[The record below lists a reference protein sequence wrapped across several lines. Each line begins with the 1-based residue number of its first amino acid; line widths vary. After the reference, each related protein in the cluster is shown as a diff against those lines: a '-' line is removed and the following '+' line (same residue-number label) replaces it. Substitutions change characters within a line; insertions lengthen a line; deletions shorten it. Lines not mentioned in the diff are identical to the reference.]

1 MPCNLNHAHPID
13 SDSSDFRLFRHML
26 TPSALRP
33 AVAPFTNLLPGFTTP
48 ECEAELRIDGAAD
61 SEQRLYFM
69 ARVELGNSIE
79 LGYPALVTFKGKKD
93 DTGVR
98 ASGPEFGITVMQA
111 TKDDGLAVDVFFDSE
126 VCVKLGADVCLDVHA
141 SLGCDGG
148 SNTPGDDAGCNFELA
163 GAYTGGDIKPLEA
176 VGVLPPAVK
185 DAFTI
190 LANDDMPVELALT
203 AVTSPASLGFSLEG
217 GFEIDLTGMNMGTL
231 AGTVQAGGTLSGGG
245 VAGERR
251 AGLKPCNLTW
261 MTLHVPP
268 RRLLC
273 RHSRACSTLW
283 R

>member
-26 TPSALRP
+26 TPSAPRP
-33 AVAPFTNLLPGFTTP
+33 AVAPFKNLLPGFTTP
-48 ECEAELRIDGAAD
+48 ECEAELRLDGAAD

-163 GAYTGGDIKPLEA
+163 GAYKGGDIYPLAA
-176 VGVLPPAVK
+176 VGDMLPPAVK
-185 DAFTI
+185 DAFKI
-190 LANDDMPVELALT
+190 LANEETPIELALT
-203 AVTSPASLGFSLEG
+203 AETSPPSLGFDLKG
-217 GFEIDLTGMNMGTL
+217 GFEIDLTAMELGTL
-231 AGTVQAGGTLSGGG
+231 SGSLAAGGTLGDGG
-245 VAGERR
+245 VDGERMNGRWARR
-251 AGLKPCNLTW
+251 AKSYD
-261 MTLHVPP
+261 VPAP
-268 RRLLC
+268 
-273 RHSRACSTLW
+273 A
-283 R
+283 

>member
-1 MPCNLNHAHPID
+1 
-13 SDSSDFRLFRHML
+13 ML
-26 TPSALRP
+26 TPSPPL
-33 AVAPFTNLLPGFTTP
+33 AVAPFKNLLPGFTTP
-48 ECEAELRIDGAAD
+48 DCKAELRLDGAAD

-69 ARVELGNSIE
+69 ARVELGNPIE
-79 LGYPALVTFKGKKD
+79 LGDSIVTFEGKKD

-190 LANDDMPVELALT
+190 LANDDTPVELALT
-203 AVTSPASLGFSLEG
+203 AVTSPASLGFSLKG
-217 GFEIDLTGMNMGTL
+217 GFEIDLTGMNLGTL
-231 AGTVQAGGTLSGGG
+231 AGTLQAGGTLSGGG

-261 MTLHVPP
+261 DDAP
-268 RRLLC
+268 
-273 RHSRACSTLW
+273 CSAT
-283 R
+283 